1 MDPDLVTGLLKQ
13 RDIARRE
20 KDFKTADLLLEKA
33 RTAPDNGLFLRIHDE
48 SRTWRIWTTE
58 KPSMSVS
65 SSTPELTPGEQC
77 VAIVSKHD
85 PSKVPDVKNL
95 LEKFPGREYSILKKL
110 KQNYGLL

>member
-1 MDPDLVTGLLKQ
+1 VDPDLVTGFLKQ

-58 KPSMSVS
+58 RPSVPVS
-65 SSTPELTPGEQC
+65 HHTPELTAGDQC
-77 VAIVSKHD
+77 ITIVSKHD
-85 PSKVPDVKNL
+85 PSKVNDVKRL
-95 LEKFPGREYSILKKL
+95 LEKFPGREYNILKKL
-110 KQNYGLL
+110 KQNYGL